1 MAVAPPSLAS
11 PEAPRLVRAIGRWDL
26 TAAVINGV
34 IGSAI
39 FTMPASQAAL
49 TGAESPLVALV
60 AGLGVLTIVLCFA
73 EVASRFPEAGGPY
86 LYVREAFGP
95 AVGFQAGW
103 LTFWVRVT
111 ALAANLNVFVEYA
124 GVLAPP
130 LGRSGGRFATMLA
143 VVAVATAVN
152 LRGVRQ
158 AAWTV
163 NLFTVAKLAPLA
175 LLVVL
180 GLPHVRGDVL
190 ATQAVVDPEWTKAI
204 LLLMFAY
211 GGFEAPLIPAG
222 EARDPRRDS
231 AFALVLALFVVAL
244 VYFLIQLVVVGVV
257 PHVAGTPAPL
267 AAAFFLLVGPWGT
280 TLAAGAA
287 MTSIYGYAT
296 GNALQSPRVLYS
308 MAEGGDLPSPLAR
321 VHARHRTPHVS
332 ILVYALVTLGLAAS
346 GTFESTATLSAIV
359 RLVTY
364 GLTCAALLVLRK
376 KRPREAPGFRL
387 AGAPLLAP
395 IAVAFCLWLLLS
407 RSFAQAW
414 MLLLIMAA
422 GEVLGRGWRRLPKG
436 PSPGLTSTPAGGK

>member
-1 MAVAPPSLAS
+1 MRV
-11 PEAPRLVRAIGRWDL
+11 IGRWDL

-39 FTMPASQAAL
+39 FTMPSSQAAL

-124 GVLAPP
+124 GVVSPG
-130 LGRSGGRFATMLA
+130 LGRSWGRLATMLA
-143 VVAVATAVN
+143 LVAVVTVVN
-152 LRGVRQ
+152 LGGVKQ

-180 GLPHVRGDVL
+180 GLPRVQANVL
-190 ATQAVVDPEWTKAI
+190 ASQAVADPQWTTAI

-231 AFALVLALFVVAL
+231 AFALVLALLAVAVVYLL
-244 VYFLIQLVVVGVV
+244 VQLVVVGVV
-257 PHVAGTPAPL
+257 PQVAGTSAPI
-267 AAAFFLLVGPWGT
+267 AAAFSRLLGPWGT
-280 TLAAGAA
+280 TLAAAAA

-308 MAEGGDLPSPLAR
+308 MAERGDLPSPLAR
-321 VHARHRTPHVS
+321 VHPRYRTPHVA
-332 ILVYALVTLGLAAS
+332 IVVYALAILALAGS
-346 GTFESTATLSAIV
+346 GTFESAATLSAIV

-376 KRPREAPGFRL
+376 KRPLDAPGFRL
-387 AGAPLLAP
+387 AGAPLIAP

-414 MLLLIMAA
+414 VLLLIMGA
-422 GEVLGRGWRRLPKG
+422 GEVFGRGWHRLSKRPTG
-436 PSPGLTSTPAGGK
+436 V

>member
-1 MAVAPPSLAS
+1 MTGAAPSESS
-11 PEAPRLVRAIGRWDL
+11 PPPRGLLRVIGRPDL
-26 TAAVINGV
+26 TAAVVNGV

-39 FTMPASQAAL
+39 FTMPSSQAAL
-49 TGAESPLVALV
+49 TGAQSPLVALV

-86 LYVREAFGP
+86 LYVREAFGS
-95 AVGFQAGW
+95 ALGFQAGW

-124 GVLAPP
+124 GVVSPG
-130 LGRSGGRFATMLA
+130 LGRSWGRLATMLA
-143 VVAVATAVN
+143 LVAVVTLVN
-152 LRGVRQ
+152 LGGVKQ

-180 GLPHVRGDVL
+180 GLPHVQGDVL
-190 ATQAVVDPEWTKAI
+190 ASQAVADPQWTKAI

-222 EARDPRRDS
+222 EARDPRRDT
-231 AFALVLALFVVAL
+231 AFALMWALAVVAV
-244 VYFLIQLVVVGVV
+244 VYFLVQLVVVGVV
-257 PHVAGTPAPL
+257 PQVAGTSAPI
-267 AAAFFLLVGPWGT
+267 AAAFSHLLGPWGT
-280 TLAAGAA
+280 TLAAAAA
-287 MTSIYGYAT
+287 MTSIYGYAA

-308 MAEGGDLPSPLAR
+308 MAERGDLPSPLAR
-321 VHARHRTPHVS
+321 VHPRYRTPHVA
-332 ILVYALVTLGLAAS
+332 IVVYALAILALAGS

-376 KRPREAPGFRL
+376 KRPLDTPGFRL
-387 AGAPLLAP
+387 AGAPVIAP
-395 IAVAFCLWLLLS
+395 VAVAFCLFLLLS

-414 MLLLIMAA
+414 LLVLIMGA
-422 GEVLGRGWRRLPKG
+422 GEVLGRGWHRLSKG
-436 PSPGLTSTPAGGK
+436 PSGV